1 MDLLDS
7 EVARI
12 RRLLWEIKR
21 ETHGKSRGIFIDNTV
36 DKISLLLR
44 KAERRHKKVSK

>member
-1 MDLLDS
+1 MRLTEY

-21 ETHGKSRGIFIDNTV
+21 ETHGRSRGLFIDNTV
-36 DKISLLLR
+36 DKITLLLR
-44 KAERRHKKVSK
+44 KAERREKRESL